1 MGMFSPRELPKCS
14 PGRWVAHP
22 AELENQAVPCYQ
34 TGEKALTI
42 ILKNSHT
49 QIQVMRSSFVWIE
62 ENNFER
68 EKVSLQPFL
77 TLVLNAKLSSLPQQ
91 RYPRWPF

>member
-1 MGMFSPRELPKCS
+1 MGMFGPRELPKCS

-22 AELENQAVPCYQ
+22 AKLENQAVPCYQ

-62 ENNFER
+62 ENHFER
-68 EKVSLQPFL
+68 EKVSLRPFL
-77 TLVLNAKLSSLPQQ
+77 TLVSNAKLSSLPQQ